1 MAEVL
6 LACKLSPGL
15 FLVFR
20 VRLLAGFLVCCLG
33 LSRIRMLFVPA
44 LAGVRDSCGF
54 VTKGM

>member
-20 VRLLAGFLVCCLG
+20 VRLLAGFLVYCLG
-33 LSRIRMLFVPA
+33 LS
-44 LAGVRDSCGF
+44 
-54 VTKGM
+54 